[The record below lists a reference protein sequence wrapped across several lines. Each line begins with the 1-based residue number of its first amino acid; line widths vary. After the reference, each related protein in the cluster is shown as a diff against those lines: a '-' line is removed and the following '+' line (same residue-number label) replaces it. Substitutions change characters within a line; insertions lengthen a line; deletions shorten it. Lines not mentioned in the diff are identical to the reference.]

1 MKRLFVIL
9 LVLCPYVSYGSLSAQ
24 IYSTSS
30 STFRSYTTSGGLETP
45 QAIEFRST
53 SAYTR
58 RNPAV
63 DTKRYATAPMQIA
76 NGSIKTM
83 ASSIKGG
90 VLSSGDETGYI
101 PPTSPQRVPGVP
113 DTDAPIGDGWDVAL
127 LLALLCVGYVVRRY
141 MAVKRVNG

>member
-1 MKRLFVIL
+1 M
-9 LVLCPYVSYGSLSAQ
+9 SYGSLLAQ

-30 STFRSYTTSGGLETP
+30 STFRSYSSANGVVPLT
-45 QAIEFRST
+45 AIEFRST
-53 SAYTR
+53 SVYKKI
-58 RNPAV
+58 NQENNV
-63 DTKRYATAPMQIA
+63 QHYSTAPMQVA

-90 VLSSGDETGYI
+90 VLSYDDETGYI
-101 PPTSPQRVPGVP
+101 PPTGPQRAPGVP
-113 DTDAPIGDGWDVAL
+113 QPIGDGWDVAL

>member
-9 LVLCPYVSYGSLSAQ
+9 LVLCPYMSYGSLLAQ

-30 STFRSYTTSGGLETP
+30 STFRSYSSANGVVPPT
-45 QAIEFRST
+45 AIEFRST
-53 SAYTR
+53 SVYKKI
-58 RNPAV
+58 NQENNV
-63 DTKRYATAPMQIA
+63 QHYSTAPMQVA

>member
-9 LVLCPYVSYGSLSAQ
+9 LVLCPYMSYGSLLAQ

-30 STFRSYTTSGGLETP
+30 STFRSYSSANGVVP
-45 QAIEFRST
+45 PPAIEFRST
-53 SAYTR
+53 SVYKKI
-58 RNPAV
+58 NQENNV
-63 DTKRYATAPMQIA
+63 QHYSTAPMQVA

-90 VLSSGDETGYI
+90 VLSYDDETGYI
-101 PPTSPQRVPGVP
+101 PPTRPQRAPGVP
-113 DTDAPIGDGWDVAL
+113 DTPIGDGWDVAL